1 MKANVTYWL
10 DETAARFPDKTAY
23 ADEKKEITFA
33 QLRVQARAIACE
45 LTARGLFKK
54 PVAVFLEKGVD
65 VLVSFMG
72 AAYSCNFYSPIDV
85 DMPGSRVN
93 KILEVLEPAVVITT
107 EALREVFSAYDYKGE
122 FLLLEDVSAADGQ
135 EAEQQD
141 TGMGK
146 VSSSPEG
153 KDARKG
159 CSFAGTG
166 ETESAREAALEAAR
180 KRGIDT
186 DLLYVL
192 FTSGST
198 GVPKGVT
205 INHRAVI
212 DYIDWVT
219 ETFAITEKDSFG
231 NQAPFYFDNSI
242 LDIYSTL
249 KTGATTYII
258 PKTLFAQPVPLLEY
272 LKEKKINTIFWVPSA
287 LIVVAKLKAFK
298 NVDLSDTLRRV
309 LFCGEVMPNKQLNVW
324 RKFLPDVQYANL
336 YGPTEITDACTYY
349 MVDREFSDEEPLP
362 IGFPMPNTDILVL
375 NEKNEPVTGE
385 EPGELC
391 VRGTS
396 LSMGYYKNPEKTREA
411 FVQNPLND
419 AVPELIYRTGDIV
432 KYNERGEIIYLSR
445 KDFQIKHMGH
455 RIELG
460 EIETAFQ
467 ALDGISRVCCI
478 YDEPDTKII
487 GFYVGS
493 LEAKEIIRQLTE
505 KLPRFMIPNIFRR
518 VEAMPIT
525 KNGKIDRKAL
535 MKEYKER

>member
-23 ADEKKEITFA
+23 ADENKEITFSE
-33 QLRVQARAIACE
+33 LRAQARAIASE
-45 LTARGLFKK
+45 LTQRGLFKK
-54 PVAVFLEKGVD
+54 PVAIFLEKGVD

-107 EALREVFSAYDYKGE
+107 GTLREVFSAYDYKGE
-122 FLLLEDVSAADGQ
+122 FLLLEEVLVSDV
-135 EAEQQD
+135 QD
-141 TGMGK
+141 
-146 VSSSPEG
+146 E
-153 KDARKG
+153 
-159 CSFAGTG
+159 
-166 ETESAREAALEAAR
+166 ALEAAR
-180 KRGIDT
+180 GKGIDT

-219 ETFAITEKDSFG
+219 ETFDITEKDSFG

-258 PKTLFAQPVPLLEY
+258 PKTLFAQPVLLLEY

-324 RKFLPDVQYANL
+324 RRFLPDVQYANL

-349 MVDREFSDEEPLP
+349 IVDREFSDEEPLP
-362 IGFPMPNTDILVL
+362 IGFPMLNTDILVL

-385 EPGELC
+385 EAGELC

-396 LSMGYYKNPEKTREA
+396 LSMGYYKNPEKTKEA
-411 FVQNPLND
+411 FVQNPLNQ
-419 AVPELIYRTGDIV
+419 AVPELIYRTGDVV
-432 KYNERGEIIYLSR
+432 KYNERGEIVYLSR

-460 EIETAFQ
+460 EIETAVSS
-467 ALDGISRVCCI
+467 LPEISLNCCL
-478 YDEPDTKII
+478 YDEKRQKIVLFI
-487 GFYVGS
+487 EEE
-493 LEAKEIIRQLTE
+493 LEKAHINE
-505 KLPRFMIPNIFRR
+505 KISHLVPEYMLPNKVIR
-518 VEAMPIT
+518 VEKMPINA
-525 KNGKIDRKAL
+525 NGKIDRVKL
-535 MKEYKER
+535 KEYIAK